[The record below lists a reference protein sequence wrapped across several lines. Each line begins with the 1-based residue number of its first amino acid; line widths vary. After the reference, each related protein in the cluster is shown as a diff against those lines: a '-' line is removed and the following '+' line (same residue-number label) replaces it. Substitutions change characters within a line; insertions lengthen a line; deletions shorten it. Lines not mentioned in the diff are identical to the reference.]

1 MPSPVSSRSSSSAT
15 DVLKLVTGTTFR
27 SSRNHPGFSLLTC
40 LYGPEA
46 FGFLVLFTSIAS
58 IIGVIACMPLGDSRS
73 SSRRPMRKPQTC
85 WA

>member
-1 MPSPVSSRSSSSAT
+1 MPSPAPAQSSSFTT
-15 DVLKLVTGTTFR
+15 DVLKPVTATTLAQAVTIQA
-27 SSRNHPGFSLLTC
+27 SPLLTR

>member
-1 MPSPVSSRSSSSAT
+1 MPSPAPSRSPPFAA
-15 DVLKLVTGTTFR
+15 DVLNLITGTTFAQVITILA
-27 SSRNHPGFSLLTC
+27 SPLLTR